1 MVKVSV
7 NDLSNLNVDLV
18 PNPEKEG
25 RMQTLPMLG
34 WYAGL
39 QYNICKNVFV
49 SGTYSLS
56 RLYSEHNYP
65 SDNPDAYRKG
75 QYLVAN
81 MFWNVTS
88 NLQVG
93 AEYLRGWRTDFN
105 DATRHAN
112 RMNLLVQY
120 SF

>member
-1 MVKVSV
+1 MWILFRIRKKKA
-7 NDLSNLNVDLV
+7 
-18 PNPEKEG
+18 E
-25 RMQTLPMLG
+25 
-34 WYAGL
+34 
-39 QYNICKNVFV
+39 CKPFLCWVGMPAY
-49 SGTYSLS
+49 SITSAKTYSYRALI
-56 RLYSEHNYP
+56 
-65 SDNPDAYRKG
+65 AY
-75 QYLVAN
+75 QDS
-81 MFWNVTS
+81 VTS